1 MEAAAAT
8 SPILEMLSD
17 PVFYIGLGQGLLL
30 TLQIAA
36 ISIGLSFAFGTVI
49 GAMRYSGL
57 PVISHIAATY
67 VEVVRNLPQLLLIL
81 VSYFVLGL
89 PAKWAAVIGLTIYT
103 SAIIAEVI
111 RGGLNSVLTG
121 QWEAARSQ
129 GFSYLQAMRYIIL
142 PPAVVKMIPPIVS
155 QFVTVIKDSSFAM
168 AIGAYELMFKGTIL
182 AAKYWRPEQI
192 ITIYVVIALIYFIIN
207 FAISMLARRLQTK
220 LSAGRGGIGS

>member
-1 MEAAAAT
+1 
-8 SPILEMLSD
+8 
-17 PVFYIGLGQGLLL
+17 
-30 TLQIAA
+30 
-36 ISIGLSFAFGTVI
+36 
-49 GAMRYSGL
+49 
-57 PVISHIAATY
+57 
-67 VEVVRNLPQLLLIL
+67 
-81 VSYFVLGL
+81 VSYFVVGL
-89 PAKWAAVIGLTIYT
+89 PAMWAATIGLTIYT

-192 ITIYVVIALIYFIIN
+192 ITIYLVISLVYFVIN
-207 FAISMLARRLQTK
+207 FALSTIARRMQSQM
-220 LSAGRGGIGS
+220 SAGRGTIGA